1 MKHFDSPE
9 AIALRRLIDSKKKYL
24 ATITIEYQYQ
34 LLQKEILMLEN
45 QILPI
50 VFCNTNIIHSE
61 FVKYAVK
68 ALDVAITQKMNG
80 LIIYQQLVEPNN
92 EHPRF
97 GVVNSKAN
105 LHHDN
110 PNRIEV
116 FIDYYKDVEAQC
128 INLNPFIL

>member
-1 MKHFDSPE
+1 MKYFDSPE

-24 ATITIEYQYQ
+24 ATIIGEYQYQ
-34 LLQKEILMLEN
+34 LLQKEVLMLEN

-50 VFCNTNIIHSE
+50 VLNNTNIIHSE
-61 FVKYAVK
+61 FAKHSVK
-68 ALDVAITQKMNG
+68 AIDVAITHKLKG
-80 LIIYQQLVEPNN
+80 LIIFQPLIEQNN

-116 FIDYYKDVEAQC
+116 FIDTYQGVEAQC

>member
-1 MKHFDSPE
+1 MKYFDSPE

-34 LLQKEILMLEN
+34 LLQKEILLLEN
-45 QILPI
+45 HILPI
-50 VFCNTNIIHSE
+50 VLNNTNIIHSE
-61 FVKYAVK
+61 FVKYCVK
-68 ALDVAITQKMNG
+68 AMDAAITHKMNG
-80 LIIYQQLVEPNN
+80 LIIYQPLIETYQEQPT
-92 EHPRF
+92 F

-116 FIDYYKDVEAQC
+116 FLDTYKGVEVQC
-128 INLNPFIL
+128 INLNPFIS